1 VLKAYTLRT
10 LLCEILQWSFFLPD
24 CLVAPEDIGAVCDV
38 RREDGAIRCRRYMV
52 TEVTLLRYVPII
64 LRKMLDAEW
73 IEVKAKVIADLNAA
87 KAEIEAKL

>member
-1 VLKAYTLRT
+1 MEFHLV
-10 LLCEILQWSFFLPD
+10 D

-52 TEVTLLRYVPII
+52 TEVTCCCVPPII

-73 IEVKAKVIADLNAA
+73 IEVKR
-87 KAEIEAKL
+87 